1 MFDPD
6 HPKTQEDVIKEFGL
20 DTPEGALFALLMSH
34 VFSPEDKD
42 TGCFHPIPQSC
53 CFNAPREKEANA
65 MTNLTPTQAA
75 LHEISV
81 EAYRNGHDEI
91 VLRIS
96 KSSYKTIVDVLN
108 KQIALEGGS
117 E

>member
-1 MFDPD
+1 
-6 HPKTQEDVIKEFGL
+6 
-20 DTPEGALFALLMSH
+20 
-34 VFSPEDKD
+34 
-42 TGCFHPIPQSC
+42 
-53 CFNAPREKEANA
+53 

-81 EAYRNGHDEI
+81 EAYRNGNDEI

>member
-1 MFDPD
+1 M
-6 HPKTQEDVIKEFGL
+6 
-20 DTPEGALFALLMSH
+20 FALLMSLA
-34 VFSPEDKD
+34 FPTENKD
-42 TGCFHPIPQSC
+42 TGCFRPVPQSC
-53 CFNAPREKEANA
+53 CFNEPREKEANA
-65 MTNLTPTQAA
+65 MTNLTPTQVA

-108 KQIALEGGS
+108 KQIAMEGGS